1 MDCRRHHEGV
11 SESCEPMR
19 VAAKS
24 GTLSVRQM
32 TGEDGLHQRIS
43 GLGAG
48 DHVPDLL
55 VNQLG
60 WNTRIRYR
68 LRDCRI
74 SIEHIRAGDLI
85 AVSKRDPAQRGQAGC
100 ERECW
105 LLLGVVTGSACQ
117 RARIGRARVASSIAT
132 SNRPASF
139 AAANHLPSAPGVLA
153 TRSRRISSGCLWE
166 YFLAMARN
174 VARFVVP

>member
-1 MDCRRHHEGV
+1 MVAVHSVKLTCSEIVRMDRRRHHEGV
-11 SESCEPMR
+11 SDGCGLVR
-19 VAAKS
+19 IGAKS
-24 GTLSVRQM
+24 GSLSVRQM

-74 SIEHIRAGDLI
+74 SIEHISAGDLI
-85 AVSKRDPAQRGQAGC
+85 AVSKRDPTQRGEACG

-105 LLLGVVTGSACQ
+105 LLLGVVTGSARQ
-117 RARIGRARVASSIAT
+117 RAWIGRAARAQLDRHIKQARILGSGEPLALGARRAGYQVA
-132 SNRPASF
+132 
-139 AAANHLPSAPGVLA
+139 
-153 TRSRRISSGCLWE
+153 
-166 YFLAMARN
+166 
-174 VARFVVP
+174 

>member
-1 MDCRRHHEGV
+1 
-11 SESCEPMR
+11 MR

-32 TGEDGLHQRIS
+32 TRENRLHQRIA

-48 DHVPDLL
+48 EHVPDLL
-55 VNQLG
+55 VDLLG
-60 WNTRIRYR
+60 WNTCVPCR

-74 SIEHIRAGDLI
+74 SIEHISAGDLI
-85 AVSKRDPAQRGQAGC
+85 AMSKRDPAQRGQAGC

-117 RARIGRARVASSIAT
+117 RARIGRAARGQFDRHIKQARILRSSEPFALGARRAGNQVA
-132 SNRPASF
+132 
-139 AAANHLPSAPGVLA
+139 
-153 TRSRRISSGCLWE
+153 
-166 YFLAMARN
+166 
-174 VARFVVP
+174 